1 LQQSEVSGKMLLR
14 SIVVSICLQQATCLQ
29 QAWGQTQIDLQ
40 AQSKN
45 VDFTT
50 SPTTRPL
57 KSGVTLPATCNLG
70 EMFFLTNAAAGANL
84 YGCAA
89 TNAWTVES
97 SGGGGSSVQSASQL
111 TDLATTR
118 SSSTTLLIGSNC
130 ALATPCN
137 VRMGSVAY
145 TFTASASATLSAGTG
160 TAFLY
165 IDSSG
170 NLTVGHNLTLTCGS
184 GCVAAPGI
192 TAFPP
197 DSIPLFTWTATNGT
211 WDTAGGADRRAF
223 QSTTNVSAGTGLLGI
238 VTNGR
243 TTLSIDPTLVGMW
256 AAVPS
261 TSSSP
266 CAQGA
271 WSVDSSFYY
280 VCVATNTWRR
290 AATSTW

>member
-1 LQQSEVSGKMLLR
+1 MLLR
-14 SIVVSICLQQATCLQ
+14 FIVISFCLEQTVCIQQAC
-29 QAWGQTQIDLQ
+29 AQTQIDLQ

-57 KSGVTLPATCNLG
+57 KSGVSLPATCNLG
-70 EMFFLTNAAAGANL
+70 EMFFLTSTSAGSNL
-84 YGCAA
+84 YGC
-89 TNAWTVES
+89 TSPNSWTLES
-97 SGGGGSSVQSASQL
+97 TASGGGSSVQSASQL
-111 TDLATTR
+111 SDLTPTR
-118 SSSTTLLIGSNC
+118 NSSTTLLIGSTC

-137 VRMGSVAY
+137 VRMGSVTY
-145 TFTASASATLSAGTG
+145 SFTASATATVSAGTG

-170 NLTVGHNLTLTCGS
+170 NLTVGHNLSVSCSS
-184 GCVAAPGI
+184 GCAAAAGI
-192 TAFPP
+192 TAFPS

-211 WDTAGGADRRAF
+211 WDSSGGADRRAF
-223 QSTTNVSAGTGLLGI
+223 QSATNVSASTGLLAA
-238 VTNGR
+238 VSNGR
-243 TTLSIDPTLVGMW
+243 TTLSVDPTLVGMW
-256 AAVPS
+256 SAVPA

-290 AATSTW
+290 AALASW

>member
-1 LQQSEVSGKMLLR
+1 MLLR
-14 SIVVSICLQQATCLQ
+14 SIMVSLCLQQAICLQ
-29 QAWGQTQIDLQ
+29 LAWGQTQIDLQ

-57 KSGVTLPATCNLG
+57 KSGLTLPATCTLG
-70 EMFFLTNAAAGANL
+70 AMFFLTNAAAGANL

-89 TNAWTVES
+89 TNSWTIES
-97 SGGGGSSVQSASQL
+97 NGGGGSSVQSASQL
-111 TDLATTR
+111 TDLAPTR
-118 SSSTTLLIGSNC
+118 SSSTTLLIGSAC

-137 VRMGSVAY
+137 VRLGGVTY
-145 TFTASASATLSAGTG
+145 TFTASATATLSAGTG

-184 GCVAAPGI
+184 GCVASAGI
-192 TAFPP
+192 TAFPS
-197 DSIPLFTWTATNGT
+197 DSIPLFTWTATSGT
-211 WDTAGGADRRAF
+211 WDTAGAADRRAF
-223 QSTTNVSAGTGLLGI
+223 QSATNVSAGAGLLGT
-238 VTNGR
+238 VANGR
-243 TTLSIDPTLVGMW
+243 TTLSVDPTLVGMW

-271 WSVDSSFYY
+271 WSLDSSFYY

-290 AATSTW
+290 AALSTW

>member
-1 LQQSEVSGKMLLR
+1 MLLR
-14 SIVVSICLQQATCLQ
+14 SIAVSFCLQHAICIEQAC
-29 QAWGQTQIDLQ
+29 AQTQIDLQ

-50 SPTTRPL
+50 SSTTRPL
-57 KSGVTLPATCNLG
+57 KSGITLPAACNLG
-70 EMFFLTNAAAGANL
+70 EMFFLTSAAAGANL
-84 YGCAA
+84 YGCASA
-89 TNAWTVES
+89 NSWTLES
-97 SGGGGSSVQSASQL
+97 NGSGGGSSVQSASQL
-111 TDLATTR
+111 SDLTPTR
-118 SSSTTLLIGSNC
+118 NTSTTLLIGSTC

-137 VRMGSVAY
+137 VRTGSVTY
-145 TFTASASATLSAGTG
+145 TFTAPATATVSAGTG

-170 NLTVGHNLTLTCGS
+170 NLTVGHNLTVSCS
-184 GCVAAPGI
+184 ANCAAAGGI
-192 TAFPP
+192 TAFPS

-211 WDTAGGADRRAF
+211 WDSAGGTDRRAF
-223 QSTTNVSAGTGLLGI
+223 QSTTNVSAGTALLG
-238 VTNGR
+238 VVSNGR
-243 TTLSIDPTLVGMW
+243 TTLSVDPTLVGMW

-290 AATSTW
+290 AALASW

>member
-1 LQQSEVSGKMLLR
+1 MLLR
-14 SIVVSICLQQATCLQ
+14 FIVVSFCLEQAVCIQQAC
-29 QAWGQTQIDLQ
+29 AQTQIDLQ

-57 KSGVTLPATCNLG
+57 KSGVSLPATCNLG
-70 EMFFLTNAAAGANL
+70 EMFFLTSTSAGSNL
-84 YGCAA
+84 YGC
-89 TNAWTVES
+89 TSPNSWTLESSS
-97 SGGGGSSVQSASQL
+97 SGGGSPVQSASQL
-111 TDLATTR
+111 SDLTPTR
-118 SSSTTLLIGSNC
+118 NSSTTLLIGSTC

-137 VRMGSVAY
+137 VRMGSITY
-145 TFTASASATLSAGTG
+145 TFTASASATVSAGTG

-170 NLTVGHNLTLTCGS
+170 NLTVGHNLSVSCNS
-184 GCVAAPGI
+184 GCAAAAGI
-192 TAFPP
+192 TAFPS

-211 WDTAGGADRRAF
+211 WDSSGGADRRAF
-223 QSTTNVSAGTGLLGI
+223 QSATNVSASTGLLAA
-238 VTNGR
+238 VSNGR
-243 TTLSIDPTLVGMW
+243 TTLSVDPTLVGMW
-256 AAVPS
+256 SAVPS

-290 AATSTW
+290 AALASW